1 MTSKSPGFATDTTT
15 ATVPADLDFAR
26 LLTLV
31 ERSVVQRL
39 GDALKKEGA
48 GIEEWRV
55 LLLLGDDAGHAM
67 AEIAEFAMLLAPS
80 LTKVIDRMVSV
91 NLVHRRVDETDR
103 RRVLVFATDRGRQAL
118 HRWSAVVERERDD
131 LVNALGSEEVALL
144 RALLTRVSTRLG

>member
-39 GDALKKEGA
+39 GYALKKEGA

>member
-48 GIEEWRV
+48 GIEEWRG

>member
-144 RALLTRVSTRLG
+144 RALLTRMSTRLG